1 MMQRPS
7 NHISSQSRCCSLL
20 LLTDRSECNYT
31 FFYSFNWEDPWQLDL
46 SMIAI
51 LFVFTFFLILLRA
64 ALLVEP
70 NGGCPLVKDLQNQ
83 VKLEVRS
90 RDAQHAKIFLGM

>member
-1 MMQRPS
+1 
-7 NHISSQSRCCSLL
+7 
-20 LLTDRSECNYT
+20 
-31 FFYSFNWEDPWQLDL
+31 
-46 SMIAI
+46 MIAI

-70 NGGCPLVKDLQNQ
+70 NGGYPLVKDLQNQ
-83 VKLEVRS
+83 VKLKVRS